1 MGKEWYLVIGSKRKI
16 GTGRGD
22 QYRFFYLE
30 NSLKKFYLLCYN
42 VEVVGYRTDFV
53 KSVKGKECLLL

>member
-22 QYRFFYLE
+22 QYRFLFGEFSQKIL
-30 NSLKKFYLLCYN
+30 SIML
-42 VEVVGYRTDFV
+42 
-53 KSVKGKECLLL
+53 